1 MDMKKYKIW
10 LQMEYKRAAVMLPS
24 ILKRALLL
32 AAVCLL
38 AAGIIAFGAGILREH
53 NDGEARLRV
62 GYTEIGRASCR
73 ERVSSPV

>member
-1 MDMKKYKIW
+1 
-10 LQMEYKRAAVMLPS
+10 MEYKRAAVMLPS

-62 GYTEIGRASCR
+62 GYRAEMMQYTPLAAANLLSA
-73 ERVSSPV
+73 SDAHT